1 MHNNFDP
8 NTIYQKLISAGEAW
22 ANSESFAG
30 QLEELKKPLLAQLK
44 LSSPEKTDAAKET
57 WALAQEEYRNH
68 IEGMVAA
75 RKDANIKKVRYKAAE
90 AWVDAKR
97 TEQATRRVESRLSGV
112 QT

>member
-1 MHNNFDP
+1 MNFDP
-8 NTIYQKLISAGEAW
+8 NEIYQRLLSAGESW
-22 ANSESFAG
+22 AKAESFAG

-75 RKDANIKKVRYKAAE
+75 RMDANIKRVRYRAAE
-90 AWVDAKR
+90 AWVEAKR
-97 TEQATRRVESRLSGV
+97 TEQATRRVEARLAGV
-112 QT
+112 QV